1 MTKKNLESSPE
12 VSERGQETRKLI
24 LIEKRATLLL
34 GLLLLASLWFLNG
47 SISLGLILGGGV
59 AILNFRWLRLIM
71 EKVFFH
77 RQKIHILQ
85 LVIKFSVLAAVLFLI
100 LRYTRA
106 NPIALVVG
114 VSTLFVS
121 LFWEMLR
128 PILQTE
134 RKGKNSC

>member
-1 MTKKNLESSPE
+1 
-12 VSERGQETRKLI
+12 
-24 LIEKRATLLL
+24 L

-47 SISLGLILGGGV
+47 SVSLGLILGGGV
-59 AILNFRWLRLIM
+59 AILNFHWLRLIM

-85 LVIKFSVLAAVLFLI
+85 LGVKFSVLAAVLFLI
-100 LRYTRA
+100 LRYTQA

-128 PILQTE
+128 PIPQTE
-134 RKGKNSC
+134 RKEKNSC

>member
-1 MTKKNLESSPE
+1 
-12 VSERGQETRKLI
+12 
-24 LIEKRATLLL
+24 LLL

>member
-1 MTKKNLESSPE
+1 LTKKNLESSPE

>member
-1 MTKKNLESSPE
+1 MTKKNLESSLR
-12 VSERGQETRKLI
+12 VSEREQETRKLI

-34 GLLLLASLWFLNG
+34 GLLLLASLWFQNW

-71 EKVFFH
+71 EKVFFL
-77 RQKIHILQ
+77 RKKVHILQ
-85 LVIKFSVLAAVLFLI
+85 MIIKFSVLTAVLFLI

-106 NPIALVVG
+106 NPIALVIG
-114 VSTLFVS
+114 ISTLFLS
-121 LFWEMLR
+121 IFGEMLWPSLR
-128 PILQTE
+128 AE